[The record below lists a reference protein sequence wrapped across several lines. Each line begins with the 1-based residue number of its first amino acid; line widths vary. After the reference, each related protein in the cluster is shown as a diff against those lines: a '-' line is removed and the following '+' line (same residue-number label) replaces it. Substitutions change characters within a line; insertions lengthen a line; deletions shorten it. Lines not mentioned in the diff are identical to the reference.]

1 MACKVEPTISMLT
14 SSLACNIPKLRFG
27 RNNKSLYMGE
37 KDPKC
42 SSVSYTI
49 GNRKANPNTIH
60 DILCGRMFQEEG
72 LVFQQE
78 LVVRSFDIGTDSK
91 MSIVAWANYL
101 Q

>member
-1 MACKVEPTISMLT
+1 MLT

-27 RNNKSLYMGE
+27 RNNKSLYMGV

-49 GNRKANPNTIH
+49 GNRKANPDTIH
-60 DILCGRMFQEEG
+60 DILCGRMVQEEG

-78 LVVRSFDIGTDSK
+78 LVVRSFDIGIDSK

-101 Q
+101 QKHYLTILRR